1 MEAALCDLAAAT
13 VSAVFVTPVV
23 AAVDKAIPE
32 AAAGKATLLQSFVG
46 TLRSMVSLQAV
57 RRPEFL
63 YVWALFAGTYSVNNL
78 VCSAE
83 QHTDTSMPK
92 TKTTSVFLGN
102 MSLAMWKDA
111 AFARI
116 FGGAASPQLP
126 LRSYGAWAV
135 RDLTGMS
142 VVFTLPPLLAPKL
155 AEATDLSRRSAETVC
170 QFVLPMA
177 IQPVVAPFHQLG
189 FLVSFKPDAPLT
201 DHLAVIRQ
209 QLPGVVV
216 MRWIRGFPPYCVGA
230 TMNKNLR
237 FELRT
242 LFGLN
247 TDPPEANAVPHY
259 AANISRKL
267 TPG

>member
-1 MEAALCDLAAAT
+1 M
-13 VSAVFVTPVV
+13 
-23 AAVDKAIPE
+23 K
-32 AAAGKATLLQSFVG
+32 
-46 TLRSMVSLQAV
+46 
-57 RRPEFL
+57 
-63 YVWALFAGTYSVNNL
+63 
-78 VCSAE
+78 
-83 QHTDTSMPK
+83 TS
-92 TKTTSVFLGN
+92 SVFAGN

-116 FGGAASPQLP
+116 FGGAAAAALP
-126 LRSYGAWAV
+126 PKSYGAWAV

-155 AEATDLSRRSAETVC
+155 AAATDMNLRSAETFL
-170 QFVLPMA
+170 QFTLPMA

>member
-1 MEAALCDLAAAT
+1 MRDTHAREGPLT
-13 VSAVFVTPVV
+13 R
-23 AAVDKAIPE
+23 K
-32 AAAGKATLLQSFVG
+32 TLPLQ
-46 TLRSMVSLQAV
+46 
-57 RRPEFL
+57 RPGRAFHID
-63 YVWALFAGTYSVNNL
+63 SD
-78 VCSAE
+78 
-83 QHTDTSMPK
+83 HTDL
-92 TKTTSVFLGN
+92 VN
-102 MSLAMWKDA
+102 VW
-111 AFARI
+111 
-116 FGGAASPQLP
+116 LP
-126 LRSYGAWAV
+126 CDEIS
-135 RDLTGMS
+135 D
-142 VVFTLPPLLAPKL
+142 
-155 AEATDLSRRSAETVC
+155 
-170 QFVLPMA
+170 
-177 IQPVVAPFHQLG
+177 HQLG